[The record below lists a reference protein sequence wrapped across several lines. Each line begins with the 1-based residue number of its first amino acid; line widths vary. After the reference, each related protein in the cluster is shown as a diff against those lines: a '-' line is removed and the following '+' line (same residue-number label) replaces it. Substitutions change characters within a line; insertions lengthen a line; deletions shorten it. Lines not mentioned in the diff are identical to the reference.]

1 VAEIN
6 LEELIS
12 RIKQDGVDSARQ
24 EAQRIID
31 AAQEQARQIQE
42 QAREQAGQALE
53 QARKETEQLRSNTQ
67 AELQK
72 AYRDTVLKLK
82 EEILEIFNRA
92 FKQKVS
98 QAFSVETVREMI
110 VKIVQNWK
118 PQAAQ
123 GVKLLLGEE
132 DIRKLQAI
140 IPAALKEA
148 AVQTEIKVDRA
159 ITRGFRIGFKDEEV
173 FYDFGDEAV
182 AQALGEFLTPALKAV
197 LDKAHD

>member
-1 VAEIN
+1 MAEIN